1 MWQIVMCA
9 MEFNAIKSCF
19 YCTFCCLSI
28 TCYNLL
34 DLLFRNSRKCDS
46 FSHRHIT
53 CHQDLWQSFLDAPMT
68 EYRQFLWQKIMQ
80 STHSDLKIMTQYLHS
95 FSPEQLDAANI
106 NQYLRNQKI
115 IFLTPEDYP
124 SFVEELK
131 QSLTLFATDETQ
143 KKKWKL
149 LYQPLIHSS
158 TIFAFSI
165 SSLMLE
171 FHPDY
176 RKYYK
181 NIHACCMLLKDYLDS
196 KEGEDFKALLVS
208 AFQDYYDFEG
218 SSYGE
223 LEVAAFFHKSVYN
236 SMSVEEIEG
245 FLSSI

>member
-1 MWQIVMCA
+1 MNSNIDCCSFQTGFLPLDIELKPDLTRYHA
-9 MEFNAIKSCF
+9 QFNS
-19 YCTFCCLSI
+19 
-28 TCYNLL
+28 L
-34 DLLFRNSRKCDS
+34 DTRL
-46 FSHRHIT
+46 IA
-53 CHQDLWQSFLDAPMT
+53 QYLWQSFLDAPMT

-80 STHSDLKIMTQYLHS
+80 STLEHIDSDLKTMTQYLQS
-95 FSPEQLDAANI
+95 LSPDQLDAANI

-115 IFLTPEDYP
+115 IALTPGDYP

-176 RKYYK
+176 KKYYK
-181 NIHACCMLLKDYLDS
+181 NIHNCCMLLKDYLNRVGGGD
-196 KEGEDFKALLVS
+196 
-208 AFQDYYDFEG
+208 
-218 SSYGE
+218 
-223 LEVAAFFHKSVYN
+223 
-236 SMSVEEIEG
+236 
-245 FLSSI
+245 